1 MANDL
6 TLARFEALYYR
17 VRDKVFTLQ
26 DVENANIKKTTF
38 KKYFK
43 EMGIKEVENGFQF
56 IWKPKNKN
64 KKINKKYLTNA
75 FEYDKI

>member
-56 IWKPKNKN
+56 I
-64 KKINKKYLTNA
+64 
-75 FEYDKI
+75 

>member
-6 TLARFEALYYR
+6 TLARFEVLYYR
-17 VRDKVFTLQ
+17 VKDKVFTLQ
-26 DVENANIKKTTF
+26 DAENANIKKATF

-56 IWKPKNKN
+56 I
-64 KKINKKYLTNA
+64 
-75 FEYDKI
+75 